1 MKMIHRIAFPL
12 ITLGLVLSIPIAHAA
27 QAFQTGL
34 ESEAKV
40 TEAQAQAIALTKV
53 PNGTVRSSEL
63 GTEHGQ
69 PIWSFDIAQPSVRGV
84 TEVYVDA
91 KSGKIL
97 LVKQDTLRQKEAGEA
112 KAEKS
117 SPTNVVSLTWRN
129 RGKGP
134 HTQPQ
139 LTSESA
145 GQK

>member
-1 MKMIHRIAFPL
+1 M
-12 ITLGLVLSIPIAHAA
+12 TLGWALSIPIAHAA
-27 QAFQTGL
+27 QPFQTGL
-34 ESEAKV
+34 ESGAKV
-40 TEAQAQAIALTKV
+40 TEAKAQAIALTKV

-97 LVKQDTLRQKEAGEA
+97 LVKQDTLREKETSEA

-117 SPTNVVSLTWRN
+117 PPTNVVSLTWRN
-129 RGKGP
+129 GGKAQSPSTDQRKFG
-134 HTQPQ
+134 
-139 LTSESA
+139 SE
-145 GQK
+145 KTTPRE

>member
-1 MKMIHRIAFPL
+1 MIHRIAFPL
-12 ITLGLVLSIPIAHAA
+12 ITLGLALSIPIAHAA
-27 QAFQTGL
+27 QASQTGL

-40 TEAQAQAIALTKV
+40 TEPQAQAIALTRV

-69 PIWSFDIAQPSVRGV
+69 PIWLFDIAQPLVRGL

-91 KSGKIL
+91 RSGKIL
-97 LVKQDTLRQKEAGEA
+97 LVKRDPLRQKEASEA

-117 SPTNVVSLTWRN
+117 SPKNFVSLIWRN

-134 HTQPQ
+134 LNQP
-139 LTSESA
+139 
-145 GQK
+145 

>member
-1 MKMIHRIAFPL
+1 MIQRIAFPL
-12 ITLGLVLSIPIAHAA
+12 ITLGLALSIPIAHAA
-27 QAFQTGL
+27 QTFRTRV

-40 TEAQAQAIALTKV
+40 TEAQAQAIALTRV
-53 PNGTVRSSEL
+53 PNGTVQSSEL

-69 PIWSFDIAQPSVRGV
+69 PIWSFDIARPSVRGV

-97 LVKQDTLRQKEAGEA
+97 LVKQDTLRQKEASEA

-117 SPTNVVSLTWRN
+117 PPTNVVSLTWRN
-129 RGKGP
+129 RVKGP
-134 HTQPQ
+134 LNQPQ
-139 LTSESA
+139 LTSERP